1 MSKQE
6 YYRNWFEAKRKF
18 IMETQGCH
26 EEGISA
32 LEVVAQMFD
41 INTYDSE
48 VDRHFARMIMRV
60 FVAIVEGR
68 GAAFQ
73 DESHQNY
80 IDYLTVL
87 QLRKI
92 ESLFSWGTSIRN
104 VWFSPSSDRGWKAD
118 GNIGVYDGESY
129 TLIADR
135 DDFKEFVL
143 AVNAIVETE
152 ENKPI
157 DLSEL
162 DKAYENDP
170 AALKQLQA
178 TRIVTQVNNA
188 IASAMEDK
196 VIQSAEQAEELF
208 SKAID
213 GVLKPLIE
221 GGLKDTSWKFI
232 RQEPTPLQPSLSWLI
247 TLNVEGV
254 EGQINLG

>member
-18 IMETQGCH
+18 IMETQSCN

-41 INTYDSE
+41 IHTYDSE

-80 IDYLTVL
+80 IDYLTVMS
-87 QLRKI
+87 LRKI

-135 DDFKEFVL
+135 DDFKEFIL
-143 AVNAIVETE
+143 GINAIIDQE

-157 DLSEL
+157 DLPSLSTE
-162 DKAYENDP
+162 YENDP
-170 AALKQLQA
+170 AVLKQLQA
-178 TRIVTQVNNA
+178 TKIVTEINNA
-188 IASAMEDK
+188 IASALEDK
-196 VIQSAEQAEELF
+196 IIQSPEQAEELF
-208 SKAID
+208 SKAIEAQ
-213 GVLKPLIE
+213 LKPKIE
-221 GGLKDTSWKFI
+221 GGLKDTSWKFV

-247 TLNVEGV
+247 TITVEGV
-254 EGQINLG
+254 EGTITLG